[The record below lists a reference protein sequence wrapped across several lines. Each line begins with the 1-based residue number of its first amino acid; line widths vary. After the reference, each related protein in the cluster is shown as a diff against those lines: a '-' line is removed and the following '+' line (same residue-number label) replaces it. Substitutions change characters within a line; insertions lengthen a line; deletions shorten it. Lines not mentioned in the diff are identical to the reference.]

1 MTPRAV
7 ALYRERAELQRQLAR
22 VDAALADEAEGA
34 ANDTVTE
41 LDPRPRLPRR
51 REAAVSAPDLFW
63 HCLHCGAHDP
73 VEPTGGP
80 EEGARA

>member
-41 LDPRPRLPRR
+41 LDRR
-51 REAAVSAPDLFW
+51 RADVD
-63 HCLHCGAHDP
+63 
-73 VEPTGGP
+73 
-80 EEGARA
+80 ARKIVDSMLAKSGR